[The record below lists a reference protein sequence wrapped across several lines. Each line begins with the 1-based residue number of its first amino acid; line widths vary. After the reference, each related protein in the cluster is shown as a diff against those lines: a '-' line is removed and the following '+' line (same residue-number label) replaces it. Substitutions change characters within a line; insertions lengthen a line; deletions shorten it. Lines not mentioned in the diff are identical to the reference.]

1 MAFKDLGLSYT
12 EALHGVQSAIA
23 FEIEHELDIGLPTIR
38 KHLRVG
44 IDSAHAVNA
53 ALAELLI
60 RKGLITRSDYEESIR
75 LLMNNELALY
85 EERINATYQT
95 GSRLNFR

>member
-1 MAFKDLGLSYT
+1 
-12 EALHGVQSAIA
+12 LHDDIRVRRHLQKHFGGAGT